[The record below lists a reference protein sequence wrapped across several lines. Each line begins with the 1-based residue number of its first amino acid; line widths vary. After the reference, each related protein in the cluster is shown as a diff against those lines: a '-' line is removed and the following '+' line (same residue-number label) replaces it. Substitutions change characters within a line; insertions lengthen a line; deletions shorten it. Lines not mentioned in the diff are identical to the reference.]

1 MIEET
6 VLNYLN
12 KKLTVPVFLENR
24 DIEEYFVIGKTGSGR
39 VNFAN
44 SATFFLQSY
53 ASTRY
58 KAALLNEQVK
68 KAMDDLA
75 ELKEISYSRLNTD
88 YDFTDTAKK
97 KYRYQAV
104 YDIGFY

>member
-1 MIEET
+1 M
-6 VLNYLN
+6 
-12 KKLTVPVFLENR
+12 
-24 DIEEYFVIGKTGSGR
+24 
-39 VNFAN
+39 NFAN

>member
-24 DIEEYFVIGKTGSGR
+24 DIEEYVVIGKTGSGR

-44 SATFFLQSY
+44 SATFF
-53 ASTRY
+53 
-58 KAALLNEQVK
+58 
-68 KAMDDLA
+68 
-75 ELKEISYSRLNTD
+75 YSRMHLP
-88 YDFTDTAKK
+88 
-97 KYRYQAV
+97 
-104 YDIGFY
+104 DIKLHC

>member
-24 DIEEYFVIGKTGSGR
+24 DIEEYVVR